1 MLGSSSMLA
10 RGGPRVVRAGVR
22 MLHRFYIII
31 QIIVSEIVT
40 FWELYRL
47 GIY

>member
-31 QIIVSEIVT
+31 QIIVSKAAT
-40 FWELYRL
+40 FWEAYWLD
-47 GIY
+47 IY